1 MAQMKLQITL
11 KKSPISSLQVHKD
24 TVAALG
30 LRKVG
35 QTVMKEDNPCIR
47 GQIFRVQHMLDI
59 QEIKEAPKR
68 KRAAS
73 KVKAI
78 PKVMEE
84 PAQPEEQQ
92 GGNPDEV
99 ARD

>member
-1 MAQMKLQITL
+1 MKLQITL

-47 GQIFRVQHMLDI
+47 GQIFRVQHMLDVL
-59 QEIKEAPKR
+59 EIKEAPKR
-68 KRAAS
+68 KRAAP
-73 KVKAI
+73 KAKAKAV
-78 PKVMEE
+78 PEE
-84 PAQPEEQQ
+84 LAPPEEQQ
-92 GGNPDEV
+92 GGNPDET

>member
-1 MAQMKLQITL
+1 MKLQITL

-35 QTVMKEDNPCIR
+35 QTVTKEDNPCIR
-47 GQIFRVQHMLDI
+47 GQIFRVKHMLDVREI
-59 QEIKEAPKR
+59 QEEAPKAKRRAPRKKEAP
-68 KRAAS
+68 AAS
-73 KVKAI
+73 
-78 PKVMEE
+78 
-84 PAQPEEQQ
+84 EEQQ
-92 GGNPDEV
+92 GGNPDET